1 MMTFKRIKYAV
12 KSALLRLYS
21 RHICPPPTDAKK
33 IPVIINNFN
42 RLTTL
47 KRLIASLT
55 SRGIENIIIL
65 DNASTYTPLLEWYK
79 NCGHTVIHLEGN
91 LGFKALWKSRLTKEL
106 YRKGWYIYTDS
117 DVELAKDCP
126 DDIIERM
133 LHVMT
138 VERPSA
144 LKTGPSLLIN
154 DLPDCFANKTDVI
167 AHEQKFW
174 EHREGDLFRAPID
187 TTFALYIAPCRDSI
201 APVRLK
207 VTVWHRLTRCAIS
220 PGMPTAPVRRKKNYS
235 TGRHAHSLPC
245 GPPPPNSAIFM
256 RLSESD

>member
-33 IPVIINNFN
+33 TPVIINNFN

-55 SRGIENIIIL
+55 SRGIDNIIIL
-65 DNASTYTPLLEWYK
+65 DNASTYPPLLDWYK
-79 NCGHTVIHLEGN
+79 ECGHTVIHLEGN
-91 LGFKALWKSRLTKEL
+91 LGFKALWKSRLTKNL

-187 TTFALYIAPCRDSI
+187 TTFALYRPLSGLNRSRAAESYRLAPPYALRHLPWYADS
-201 APVRLK
+201 ANPSEEEVFYRQAC
-207 VTVWHRLTRCAIS
+207 TQ
-220 PGMPTAPVRRKKNYS
+220 PTMW
-235 TGRHAHSLPC
+235 T
-245 GPPPPNSAIFM
+245 SAAK
-256 RLSESD
+256 

>member
-55 SRGIENIIIL
+55 SRGIDNIIIL
-65 DNASTYTPLLEWYK
+65 DNASTYPPLLEWYK

-91 LGFKALWKSRLTKEL
+91 LGFKALWKSRLTKNL

-187 TTFALYIAPCRDSI
+187 TTFALYRPMSGLNRSRAAEGYRLAPPYALRHLPWYADS
-201 APVRLK
+201 ANPSVEELFYRQAC
-207 VTVWHRLTRCAIS
+207 TQ
-220 PGMPTAPVRRKKNYS
+220 PTMW
-235 TGRHAHSLPC
+235 T
-245 GPPPPNSAIFM
+245 SAAK
-256 RLSESD
+256 

>member
-55 SRGIENIIIL
+55 SRGIDNIIIL
-65 DNASTYTPLLEWYK
+65 DNASTYPPLLEWYK

-91 LGFKALWKSRLTKEL
+91 LGFKALWKSRLTKNL

-187 TTFALYIAPCRDSI
+187 TTFALYRPLSGLNRSRAAEGYRLAPPYALRHLPWYADS
-201 APVRLK
+201 ANPSVEELFYRQAC
-207 VTVWHRLTRCAIS
+207 TQ
-220 PGMPTAPVRRKKNYS
+220 PTMW
-235 TGRHAHSLPC
+235 T
-245 GPPPPNSAIFM
+245 SAAK
-256 RLSESD
+256 

>member
-55 SRGIENIIIL
+55 SRGIDNIIIL
-65 DNASTYTPLLEWYK
+65 DNASTYPPLLEWYK

-91 LGFKALWKSRLTKEL
+91 LGFKALWKSRHTKDL

-187 TTFALYIAPCRDSI
+187 TTFALYRPMSGLNRSRAAEGYRLAPPYALRHLPWYADS
-201 APVRLK
+201 ANPSVEELFYRQAC
-207 VTVWHRLTRCAIS
+207 TQ
-220 PGMPTAPVRRKKNYS
+220 PTMW
-235 TGRHAHSLPC
+235 T
-245 GPPPPNSAIFM
+245 SAAK
-256 RLSESD
+256 

>member
-55 SRGIENIIIL
+55 SRGIDNIIIL
-65 DNASTYTPLLEWYK
+65 DNASTYPPLLDWYK
-79 NCGHTVIHLEGN
+79 ECGHTVIHLEGN
-91 LGFKALWKSRLTKEL
+91 LGFKALWKSRLTKNL

-187 TTFALYIAPCRDSI
+187 TTFALYRPMSSVFFTATRAVFFSLSLQYNVNY
-201 APVRLK
+201 PVTIPDADAASALY
-207 VTVWHRLTRCAIS
+207 TRGT
-220 PGMPTAPVRRKKNYS
+220 PD
-235 TGRHAHSLPC
+235 HLSLFF
-245 GPPPPNSAIFM
+245 IM
-256 RLSESD
+256 SETS